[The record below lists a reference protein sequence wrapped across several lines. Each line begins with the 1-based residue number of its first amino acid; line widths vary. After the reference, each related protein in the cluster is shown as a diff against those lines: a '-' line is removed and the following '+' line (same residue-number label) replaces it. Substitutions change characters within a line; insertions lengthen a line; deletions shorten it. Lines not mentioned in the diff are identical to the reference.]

1 MAVTKY
7 ATKMLLLFLLQ
18 YLYLTNSNAA
28 SKLKCEE
35 NVSNM

>member
-7 ATKMLLLFLLQ
+7 ATKMLFLSLLQ
-18 YLYLTNSNAA
+18 YLCLTNSYAE